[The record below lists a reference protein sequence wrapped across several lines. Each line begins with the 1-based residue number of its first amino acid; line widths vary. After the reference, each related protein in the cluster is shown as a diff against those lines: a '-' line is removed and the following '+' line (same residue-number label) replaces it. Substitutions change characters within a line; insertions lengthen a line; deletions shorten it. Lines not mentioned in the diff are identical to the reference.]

1 MTVHTERFVLRI
13 VLTAA
18 DFAECLTALL
28 LRFVGR
34 RGSTVPRKRLPEW
47 PEPCGRHGRLFGWRG
62 GRETYDHV
70 IRELDVPVAGVHFE
84 VVEWCDIPEAEAPP
98 GAR

>member
-1 MTVHTERFVLRI
+1 MIAQFTDLP
-13 VLTAA
+13 
-18 DFAECLTALL
+18 
-28 LRFVGR
+28 VGEHR
-34 RGSTVPRKRLPEW
+34 SWQIAVCPK
-47 PEPCGRHGRLFGWRG
+47 CGRHGRLFGWRG
-62 GRETYDHV
+62 GRQTYDHV